1 ASTKSHTANVAAPAN
16 DSAVMMLNRVS
27 IVLFPFGRFYGSG
40 SDSRRFRHSRRFPS
54 FPRRRESGP
63 WNNSNIQRLS
73 ESPGFRIPAFAG
85 MTVRLLRL
93 LSGFGHVGISGN

>member
-1 ASTKSHTANVAAPAN
+1 ASTKSHTANVAAPPN

-54 FPRRRESGP
+54 FPPISV
-63 WNNSNIQRLS
+63 
-73 ESPGFRIPAFAG
+73 IPAKAG
-85 MTVRLLRL
+85 IRKPRTRQE
-93 LSGFGHVGISGN
+93 SIGNG